1 MCYTDNSMA
10 WQCSSKGE
18 KNRPFRSNTCRLG
31 ILNLHFQLKCRSV
44 ILSRFALPNHPSRI
58 LKIQSPRTTDCTGC
72 VSTSYTIFCRPWCG
86 CSTYPMPILPV
97 WRTLSVLPAATE
109 GSSMHYKSSHREL
122 IRVQWNQGWG
132 QITIF
137 WVKDQDKF
145 IDLDLYSDLDH
156 FQNRDLDLD
165 LFKIDLILRSILD
178 PFPVIILILIFSS
191 LSSFWYF
198 QWSFSH

>member
-1 MCYTDNSMA
+1 
-10 WQCSSKGE
+10 
-18 KNRPFRSNTCRLG
+18 
-31 ILNLHFQLKCRSV
+31 
-44 ILSRFALPNHPSRI
+44 
-58 LKIQSPRTTDCTGC
+58 
-72 VSTSYTIFCRPWCG
+72 
-86 CSTYPMPILPV
+86 
-97 WRTLSVLPAATE
+97 
-109 GSSMHYKSSHREL
+109 MHYKSSHREL

-178 PFPVIILILIFSS
+178 PFLVVLIF
-191 LSSFWYF
+191 
-198 QWSFSH
+198 